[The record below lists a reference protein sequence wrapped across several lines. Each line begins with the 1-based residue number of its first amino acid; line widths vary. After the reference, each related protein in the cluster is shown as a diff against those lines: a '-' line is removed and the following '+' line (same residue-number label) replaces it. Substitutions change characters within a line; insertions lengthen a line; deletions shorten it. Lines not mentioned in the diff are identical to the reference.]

1 MVLLMLRQRLNY
13 MKQLSLFPEEQDQV
27 GTDSLDTSAW
37 GTFKDSLKAPIHS
50 WFTYPAGFS
59 YKAVEFSI
67 KQCTIKPLEVI
78 YDPFMGS
85 GTTNVVAKK
94 FGVSSY
100 GCDAHPFV
108 FRIAQAKLNWDLEI
122 KEVTKAIKQLF
133 LLIDENKE
141 KIKDTTI
148 LDEIFPE
155 LVIKC
160 YHKSSLFDLLLI
172 RDSLLNSDI
181 SSEIKEFLL
190 VSLTHVLRQVS
201 TAATGWPYI
210 APSKIKVTSQ
220 NKDVFS
226 EFKIN
231 SFKMVKDIEIM
242 LREVDKNFLLSEH
255 HLLNIDSKN
264 TERFIQGNSIDHIFT
279 SPPYLNNYDYADRT
293 RLEMYF
299 WGDAKNWADLTQQ
312 VRRKLMTSAT
322 TQTSRGDSRYILS
335 QEIQYHAPNIYN
347 FIESAIEKLGTIRL
361 TKGGKKNYDLVV
373 AGYFNDIFEVLKDC
387 YRVLKPGKKAI
398 FVLGDSAPYGVHI
411 PTDELIGELGV
422 VVGFSSYK
430 IDILRQRGDKWQ
442 KNPQRHTEK
451 LRESIVTLTKE

>member
-1 MVLLMLRQRLNY
+1 
-13 MKQLSLFPEEQDQV
+13 MKQLSLFPDESDR
-27 GTDSLDTSAW
+27 LDTDNLDISTW
-37 GTFKDSLKAPIHS
+37 GTFKDNLKTPIHS

-59 YKAVEFSI
+59 YKAVESSI
-67 KQCTIKPLEVI
+67 KRYQIQPLEVI

-94 FGVSSY
+94 LGVSSY

-108 FRIAQAKLNWDLEI
+108 FKIAQAKLNWNVET
-122 KEVTKAIKQLF
+122 KAVTKAIKELF
-133 LLIDENKE
+133 LLINEKRE
-141 KIKDTTI
+141 KIQDAGI
-148 LDEIFPE
+148 LKETFPE
-155 LVIKC
+155 LVLKC
-160 YHKSSLFDLLLI
+160 YEEDSLINLLLI
-172 RDSLLNSDI
+172 RDSLFDLDLND
-181 SSEIKEFLL
+181 EIQEFFL
-190 VSLTHVLRQVS
+190 VSLTNVLRQVS

-210 APSKIKVTSQ
+210 APKKVKITSQ

-226 EFKIN
+226 EFQIN

-242 LREVDKNFLLSEH
+242 LREVNQNYLLSEH

-264 TERFIQGNSIDHIFT
+264 TENFIQEKSIDHIFT

-312 VRRKLMTSAT
+312 VRKKLMTSAT

-335 QEIQYHAPNIYN
+335 PEIQDYAPDIYS
-347 FIESAIEKLGTIRL
+347 FLESAIEKLGKIRL

-373 AGYFNDIFEVLKDC
+373 GGYFNDIFEVLKDC

-411 PTDELIGELGV
+411 PTDEFIGELGV
-422 VVGFSSYK
+422 AIGFSSYK
-430 IDILRQRGDKWQ
+430 IDILRQRGGKWQ

-451 LRESIVTLTKE
+451 LRESIVTLIKE